1 MNVYE
6 QTCETMKRR
15 FHSEC
20 LFRENRQG
28 LELKTSFGDDGT
40 LRAEFD
46 CRDEYQGYDGRVH
59 GGVLA
64 AVLDAGMAQ
73 CLLGHGIVAYTARST
88 IRYLRPVAAPG
99 RLTIRCRIGE
109 SHYDKLYRVSGV
121 IRQGATKCVVAN
133 AAFYRADHKQRS
145 LPN

>member
-1 MNVYE
+1 MR
-6 QTCETMKRR
+6 RR
-15 FHSEC
+15 FHGNC
-20 LFRENRQG
+20 LFRENRRG
-28 LELKTSFGDDGT
+28 PELKTCFGDDGT

-88 IRYLRPVAAPG
+88 IRYLRPVAARG
-99 RLTIRCRIGE
+99 RLNLRCSIGE

-121 IRQGATKCVVAN
+121 IRQGAIRCVVAN
-133 AAFYRADHKQRS
+133 AAFYRADDQENPCS
-145 LPN
+145 SG